1 MMIKTGIDILK
12 IDRIITKAQNE
23 QFIINTFTD
32 AEISYSKKRSS
43 NVSENKKYQTL
54 AGIYCAK
61 EAVLKALGVG
71 IEKLEYLKQ
80 IELTHESSGRPK
92 VCVSGNVL
100 SIIQEMGIENIDIS
114 ISHDGDYAI
123 ASCVLN

>member
-1 MMIKTGIDILK
+1 MIKTGIDILK

-32 AEISYSKKRSS
+32 VEISYAKRRSS

-54 AGIYCAK
+54 TGIYCAK

-80 IELTHESSGRPK
+80 IEVTHESSGRPK

>member
-1 MMIKTGIDILK
+1 MIKTGIDILK

-80 IELTHESSGRPK
+80 IEVTHESSGRPK
-92 VCVSGNVL
+92 VCVSRNVL

>member
-1 MMIKTGIDILK
+1 MIKTGIDILK

-80 IELTHESSGRPK
+80 IEVTHESSGRPK
-92 VCVSGNVL
+92 VCVLGTVL
-100 SIIQEMGIENIDIS
+100 SIIQEMGIENIEIS

>member
-1 MMIKTGIDILK
+1 MIKTGIDILK

-43 NVSENKKYQTL
+43 SVSENKKYQTL
-54 AGIYCAK
+54 TGIYCAK

-71 IEKLEYLKQ
+71 IEKLKYLKQ
-80 IELTHESSGRPK
+80 IEVTHESSGRPK

>member
-1 MMIKTGIDILK
+1 MIKTGIDILK
-12 IDRIITKAQNE
+12 IDRIIEKAQNE
-23 QFIINTFTD
+23 QFMINTFTD
-32 AEISYSKKRSS
+32 AEISCSKKRSS
-43 NVSENKKYQTL
+43 NVSQNKKYQTL

-80 IELTHESSGRPK
+80 VEITHESSGRPK
-92 VCVSGNVL
+92 VCISGRLLN
-100 SIIQEMGIENIDIS
+100 IIQEIGIENIDIS

>member
-1 MMIKTGIDILK
+1 MIKTGIDILK

-80 IELTHESSGRPK
+80 IEVTHESSGRPK
-92 VCVSGNVL
+92 VCVLGNLL